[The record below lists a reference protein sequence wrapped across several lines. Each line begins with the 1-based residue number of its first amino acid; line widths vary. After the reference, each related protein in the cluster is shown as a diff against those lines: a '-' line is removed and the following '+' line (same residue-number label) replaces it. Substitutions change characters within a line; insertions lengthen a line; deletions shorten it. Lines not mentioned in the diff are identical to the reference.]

1 MSIFS
6 PTPEELPK
14 AAASPGGTPGVDQAR
29 VTLALARW
37 RRRSRLIH
45 FLRRA
50 LPAGM
55 GLLVLTLVGWVLVKS
70 WLILPF
76 NPGTLGVIRVVNP
89 HYVGR
94 DDHGR
99 SYAIDAREAQQNIG
113 GGEIELTEPRLQLIS
128 SQSRSLT
135 VQAHLGAYDNL
146 AQQVVLKG
154 DVRISSGDGTEFRTE
169 LARIDV
175 RTGNASANSPIQG
188 VGPLGQI
195 TASSYAIFD
204 RGARAQ
210 FIGQVHARLQPRHK

>member
-6 PTPEELPK
+6 PTPEALPK
-14 AAASPGGTPGVDQAR
+14 ASTPGATSGADQAR
-29 VTLALARW
+29 ATIALAKW

-45 FLRRA
+45 FMRRA
-50 LPAGM
+50 LPAGI
-55 GLLVLTLVGWVLVKS
+55 GLLLLVLVGWVLVKS

-76 NPGTLGVIRVVNP
+76 NPGSLGVIRVVNP

-99 SYAIDAREAQQNIG
+99 SYAIDAQEAQKNIG
-113 GGEIELTEPRLQLIS
+113 GGDIRLTEPRLQLITG
-128 SQSRSLT
+128 QNRSLA
-135 VQAHLGAYDNL
+135 VRARYGAYDDV

-154 DVRISSGDGTEFRTE
+154 DVRIASADGTEFRTE

-175 RTGNASANSPIQG
+175 RTGNASANSPVHG
-188 VGPLGQI
+188 VGPLGEI
-195 TASSYAIFD
+195 TASSYAIWD